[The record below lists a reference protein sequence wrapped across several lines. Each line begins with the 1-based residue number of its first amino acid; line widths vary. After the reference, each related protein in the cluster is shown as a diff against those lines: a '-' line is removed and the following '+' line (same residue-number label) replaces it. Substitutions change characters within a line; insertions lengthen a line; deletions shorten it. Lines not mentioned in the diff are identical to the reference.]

1 MSVVVIWFSLAW
13 GVWVECCSCSC
24 GLIFW
29 RQPCMLQPVGPTVA
43 LNATACGPNGQA
55 QLLSNLRCRG
65 QAGSPSALVP
75 RHPAAPKPSC
85 LPTAHS
91 YLGTPQP
98 PNHPAYPQPRAQHSL
113 PPPLALAC
121 MASPGHAGDVRLGI
135 TWRAGLVDG
144 RVTDLWAPGR
154 PVELH
159 VSPASTHRRAAAWVG
174 QCGDRVRQFGDRVR
188 QRVAVSGSS
197 GFRIKGG
204 WHPQPSLSQ

>member
-1 MSVVVIWFSLAW
+1 MGSKAAWGGGGVVIWFRHGAGWCGLSVIVIWFSLAW
-13 GVWVECCSCSC
+13 GVWVECCSCSWAECCSCSC

-29 RQPCMLQPVGPTVA
+29 LQHCMLQPVGPTVT

-98 PNHPAYPQPRAQHSL
+98 PTPPQPRTQHSY
-113 PPPLALAC
+113 
-121 MASPGHAGDVRLGI
+121 LG
-135 TWRAGLVDG
+135 T
-144 RVTDLWAPGR
+144 
-154 PVELH
+154 
-159 VSPASTHRRAAAWVG
+159 
-174 QCGDRVRQFGDRVR
+174 
-188 QRVAVSGSS
+188 
-197 GFRIKGG
+197 
-204 WHPQPSLSQ
+204 PQPLNPHDSLQARSRVM